1 MYVKRLFREPKPDCF
16 ELFLENSLLNRY
28 FHAKVE
34 EKEDDVEPPPV
45 ELCDIC
51 DRPRD
56 RQMRGFRRIDG
67 KVTPVDGDSLCD
79 ACYCEVVDEIK
90 DYIPHPGRSEPV
102 LAPAVLMACPTCEAT

>member
-1 MYVKRLFREPKPDCF
+1 M
-16 ELFLENSLLNRY
+16 LNRY

-34 EKEDDVEPPPV
+34 EKEDDVEAPPV